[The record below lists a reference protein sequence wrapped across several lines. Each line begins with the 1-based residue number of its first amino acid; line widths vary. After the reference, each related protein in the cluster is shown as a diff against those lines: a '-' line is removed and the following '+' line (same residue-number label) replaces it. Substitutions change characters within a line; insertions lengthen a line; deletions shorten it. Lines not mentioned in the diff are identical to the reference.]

1 MSNEVLK
8 MKVWQLVA
16 ISVTVGALA
25 TQALNM
31 REIVNLKNDN
41 EFLLNAYCEMEQKY
55 LSKLDPDSFEY
66 RLQVGEVDE
75 NGNTFDD
82 YERLENE
89 Y

>member
-1 MSNEVLK
+1 
-8 MKVWQLVA
+8 MKIWHLIA
-16 ISVTVGALA
+16 ISATLGAMA
-25 TQALNM
+25 TQAFNM

-75 NGNTFDD
+75 NGDSFDSL
-82 YERLENE
+82 EGLENE
-89 Y
+89 

>member
-1 MSNEVLK
+1 

-16 ISVTVGALA
+16 ISATLGAMA

-66 RLQVGEVDE
+66 KLQVGEVDE
-75 NGNTFDD
+75 NGDSFDSL
-82 YERLENE
+82 EGLENE
-89 Y
+89 

>member
-1 MSNEVLK
+1 

-16 ISVTVGALA
+16 ISVTFGALV

-82 YERLENE
+82 YEGLENE
-89 Y
+89 